1 MWVVIIQII
10 KTGINIIGNKKK
22 IYSAT
27 AISGIVRDSSVKWY
41 NKAIPEN
48 NTVTRNCDKYK

>member
-1 MWVVIIQII
+1 MPAFLYLL
-10 KTGINIIGNKKK
+10 KNPG
-22 IYSAT
+22 YAAT

>member
-1 MWVVIIQII
+1 MIIQII